1 MKQLTPTTA
10 KKYKAKLII
19 DQKGLCKLCGRDLPS
34 DTSKIHLDHDHVTGH
49 VRGALHS
56 HCNRTEGRIKN
67 IYKRF
72 GGDPEFWIEWLQHL
86 STYLTQDSTDN
97 PLHPQ
102 HVLDQVKKFKSLNKF
117 EQEQKLISLGVAFDT
132 KATKT
137 DLTKLYQI
145 HLKTFT
151 K

>member
-1 MKQLTPTTA
+1 
-10 KKYKAKLII
+10 LII
-19 DQKGLCKLCGRDLPS
+19 DQKGLCKLCGRQLPS
-34 DTSKIHLDHDHVTGH
+34 DTSKIHLDHDHATGH

-56 HCNRTEGRIKN
+56 SCNRSEGRIKN
-67 IYKRF
+67 IYTRF

-86 STYLTQDSTDN
+86 STYLKQDSSTN

-102 HVLDQVKKFKSLNKF
+102 HVLDQVRRFKSLNKS
-117 EQEQKLISLGVAFDT
+117 EQEQKLISLGVAFDE

-137 DLTKLYQI
+137 DLTKLFSKY
-145 HLKTFT
+145 LKSFT